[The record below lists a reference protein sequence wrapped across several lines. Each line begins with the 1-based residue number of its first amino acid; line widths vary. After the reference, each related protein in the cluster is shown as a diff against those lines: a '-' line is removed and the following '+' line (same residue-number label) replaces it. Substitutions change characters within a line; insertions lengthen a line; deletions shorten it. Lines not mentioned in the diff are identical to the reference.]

1 MGFWFFVCIVF
12 LCGGAEMGMW
22 GWMTA
27 DQTSLQAQIREPEP
41 VYLGTMD

>member
-1 MGFWFFVCIVF
+1 MGFWFVLFF
-12 LCGGAEMGMW
+12 LCGEAKMGIW

-41 VYLGTMD
+41 VYRGTMY